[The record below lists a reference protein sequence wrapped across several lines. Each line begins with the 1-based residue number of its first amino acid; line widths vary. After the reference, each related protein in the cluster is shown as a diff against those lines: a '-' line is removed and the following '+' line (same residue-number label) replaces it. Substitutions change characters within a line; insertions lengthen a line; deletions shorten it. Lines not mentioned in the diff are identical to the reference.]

1 MEKKKKKKMTGQE
14 RGLNKDRPKAI
25 GSNWDIAEL
34 WECCA
39 LPLLKIAQ
47 DERNTMPGCLQHL
60 SRAHS

>member
-1 MEKKKKKKMTGQE
+1 MTGQE
-14 RGLNKDRPKAI
+14 RGLNKDRPKAT
-25 GSNWDIAEL
+25 GSNWDRAEL

-47 DERNTMPGCLQHL
+47 DERNRMPGCLQHL